1 MDLKQIALVTLQ
13 TPSSVWEIATLS
25 LHFSSGDCLLVSSFL
40 SHRTAR
46 RQVRVTARRGQVT
59 RRIEPQPPLLGAAGS
74 ADARLPPVAAPAGR
88 HAGCAGGVNLA
99 RVRPATFL
107 TPGRNAS
114 AIPHR
119 PDVLAPVSSTTC
131 QNALTRPERGHQA
144 PSCRQLSNSSEQPSL
159 FDGHFLQ

>member
-1 MDLKQIALVTLQ
+1 MSVCFSRRYCNDSQIISTIHMDLKQIALVTLQ

-88 HAGCAGGVNLA
+88 HAGCAGGVNH
-99 RVRPATFL
+99 PAAGAGM
-107 TPGRNAS
+107 P
-114 AIPHR
+114 P
-119 PDVLAPVSSTTC
+119 APSSCTTI
-131 QNALTRPERGHQA
+131 TRPTIRPMIVTMA
-144 PSCRQLSNSSEQPSL
+144 RMPPRMMPPIP
-159 FDGHFLQ
+159 